1 MRTDLVTAWMIH
13 GWLQKHAP
21 DIIWPLTVDD
31 QVKGVAGHFTGLMP
45 DAPLAVTGQHL
56 LARTVIKAWNLTN
69 VALLGGGTPSP
80 LSPRPEQLVYY
91 TDGNPEVVAEAAQA
105 GYNAVQVNV
114 TNADDVKKVT
124 GATTAIA
131 TGLFHFLPEPA
142 AQMVFNNLAGA
153 GIRALVFNHGN
164 LGGGEGGANV
174 REQYSKLGVNLFPR
188 SRDQVEAL
196 IPAEW
201 RMERFQPQAET
212 LQDEPIIG
220 PYVAAGE
227 NVTDVY
233 QVVRV

>member
-1 MRTDLVTAWMIH
+1 MRTDLVSAWMIH
-13 GWLQKHAP
+13 GWLQQNAP
-21 DIIWPLTVDD
+21 DIAWQLTVDD
-31 QVKGVAGHFTGLMP
+31 QVKGVVGHFTGLMP

-56 LARTVIKAWNLTN
+56 LARTVINAWNLTN

-91 TDGNPEVVAEAAQA
+91 TDGNPEVVAEAVSA

-114 TNADDVKKVT
+114 TSADDMKKVA

-131 TGLFHFLPEPA
+131 TGLFHFLPDA
-142 AQMVFNNLAGA
+142 AAIMVFNNLSGA
-153 GIRALVFNHGN
+153 GLQMVVFNHGN
-164 LGGGEGGANV
+164 LGGGEGGASV

-196 IPAEW
+196 IPSDW
-201 RMERFQPQAET
+201 RVERFHPQAEV
-212 LQDEPIIG
+212 LEDEPLI
-220 PYVAAGE
+220 ARHLAGAE

-233 QVVRV
+233 LVVRV